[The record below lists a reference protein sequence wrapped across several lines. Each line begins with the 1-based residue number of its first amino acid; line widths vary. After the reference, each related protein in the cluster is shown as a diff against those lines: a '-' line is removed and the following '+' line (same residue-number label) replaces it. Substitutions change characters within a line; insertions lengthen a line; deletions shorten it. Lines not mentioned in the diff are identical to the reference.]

1 VHNKILAKILIFKTA
16 DNMPAVKLKEK
27 NMKKKYFFG
36 ILQVNEER
44 RQIHGTGID
53 PRIRIRTKMSR
64 IPNTGCTYVY
74 IQKSSVVE
82 NLGVL
87 QKAIGLFDPKDIFS
101 HFFFLLMDFKTIGA
115 YFSFIHW
122 QQL

>member
-1 VHNKILAKILIFKTA
+1 
-16 DNMPAVKLKEK
+16 
-27 NMKKKYFFG
+27 MKKNIFLASLKSLMKGDRSGVGFG
-36 ILQVNEER
+36 SGSIR
-44 RQIHGTGID
+44 GTGTD
-53 PRIRIRTKMSR
+53 PQIRIRTKMSR
-64 IPNTGCTYVY
+64 IPNTGCAYVY

-87 QKAIGLFDPKDIFS
+87 RKAIGLFDPKTQRHVFAL
-101 HFFFLLMDFKTIGA
+101 FFLLMDFKTVGA